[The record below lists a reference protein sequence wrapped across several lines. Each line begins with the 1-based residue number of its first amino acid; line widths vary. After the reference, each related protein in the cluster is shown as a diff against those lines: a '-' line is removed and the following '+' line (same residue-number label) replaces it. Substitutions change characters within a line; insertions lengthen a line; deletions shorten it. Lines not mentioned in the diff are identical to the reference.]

1 MHAFGNHP
9 ISTSALTIL
18 FPVFPQN
25 LTSLTVKRSTMAAKA
40 LVLLLFLGL
49 TSFCTA
55 AVLKVGDDKGWT
67 IVGNVNYSSWA
78 SAKKF
83 KIGDVILFEYN
94 KNFHNV
100 MLVSKKDYKSC
111 NATNPIAT
119 YNSGND
125 SITITRSGHNF
136 YICGVPGH
144 CAIGQKVDIRV
155 EKTKGASS
163 PRSAPVPE
171 SSTSSPSPGTDTG
184 DAAGTSSSTTAALA
198 PKPSSGSRFVPAYL
212 GFGVAVMAAIAT
224 LVV

>member
-1 MHAFGNHP
+1 
-9 ISTSALTIL
+9 
-18 FPVFPQN
+18 
-25 LTSLTVKRSTMAAKA
+25 MAARA

-55 AVLKVGDDKGWT
+55 TVLKVGDDKGWT
-67 IVGNVNYSSWA
+67 IMGNVNYSAWA
-78 SAKKF
+78 SSKKF

-100 MLVSKKDYKSC
+100 MLVTKNDYKSC

-119 YNSGND
+119 YKSGND

-155 EKTKGASS
+155 EKTKRASS

-171 SSTSSPSPGTDTG
+171 SSTSSPSPSSDTG
-184 DAAGTSSSTTAALA
+184 DTAGASTNASSAPA

-212 GFGVAVMAAIAT
+212 GFGVALVAT
-224 LVV
+224 ISTLLV